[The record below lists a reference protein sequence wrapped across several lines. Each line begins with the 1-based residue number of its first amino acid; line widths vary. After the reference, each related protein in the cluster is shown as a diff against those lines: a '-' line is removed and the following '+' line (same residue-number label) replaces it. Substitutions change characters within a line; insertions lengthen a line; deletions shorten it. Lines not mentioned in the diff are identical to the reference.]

1 MNYKKIYNQQGFS
14 LIEIMVAILIL
25 TVTFISLMYSF
36 PFGLSI
42 TKGAENAT
50 IASYLAQDKIEEL
63 HSLGYDNIGVGTI
76 EIKHQL
82 SADPSSYLY
91 SFQRKTVVDYVDGDL
106 QTSVSDLGLK
116 RISATIYYI
125 NAVSKT
131 EKSYNMTTLI
141 SQR

>member
-1 MNYKKIYNQQGFS
+1 MSYKKIYNQQGFS

-36 PFGLSI
+36 PFGLAI
-42 TKGAENAT
+42 TKGAENTT

-63 HSLGYDNIGVGTI
+63 HSFGYDNISVGTI